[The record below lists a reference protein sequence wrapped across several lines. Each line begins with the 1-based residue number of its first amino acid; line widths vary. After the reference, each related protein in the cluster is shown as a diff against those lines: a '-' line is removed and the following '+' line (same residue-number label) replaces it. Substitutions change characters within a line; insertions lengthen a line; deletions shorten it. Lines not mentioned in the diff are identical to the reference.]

1 MVFNY
6 KKLLELHKQSGE
18 KSIDFSRAIFG
29 KESSLGPTYF
39 KGKTEINTRHLEAMV
54 RHYNVSYDYFFDD
67 STASHINIGNAVA
80 HNRVGVGNV
89 NINDDVKFLRQAMCK
104 LEDEIKDKDE
114 MINWLKGQINV
125 LTELLKNSSN
135 CLQKSEPKM
144 GQ

>member
-29 KESSLGPTYF
+29 KDSSLGPTYF

-67 STASHINIGNAVA
+67 STCNHLSIGNVVS
-80 HNRVGVGNV
+80 HNRLGVGNL
-89 NINDDVKFLRQAMCK
+89 NINDDVKLLRQTVCK
-104 LEDEIKDKDE
+104 MQDEIHDKDE
-114 MINWLKGQINV
+114 MINWLKNQIDV
-125 LTELLKNSSN
+125 LTALLRDCSKSSK
-135 CLQKSEPKM
+135 KSETEM

>member
-1 MVFNY
+1 
-6 KKLLELHKQSGE
+6 
-18 KSIDFSRAIFG
+18 
-29 KESSLGPTYF
+29 
-39 KGKTEINTRHLEAMV
+39 MV

-67 STASHINIGNAVA
+67 STASHINIGNVVA

-135 CLQKSEPKM
+135 CLQKSEPKWDNEIKIYDETVLICIFYIGILKEM
-144 GQ
+144 E

>member
-67 STASHINIGNAVA
+67 STASHINIGNVVA

-89 NINDDVKFLRQAMCK
+89 NINDDVKYATSIVHTCTKVSAMVTCVSRPRQV
-104 LEDEIKDKDE
+104 I
-114 MINWLKGQINV
+114 
-125 LTELLKNSSN
+125 
-135 CLQKSEPKM
+135 
-144 GQ
+144 